1 MSKQSNGPMI
11 LITDAVDDY
20 LLKGLELE
28 GYKVD
33 YMPNIERAA
42 VLEIIQHYIGV
53 IVNTKV
59 FVDDDFIDKA
69 KKLRFI
75 GRLGSGLEII
85 DLNYCAEHQI
95 EVIRTPD
102 GNNDAVAEH
111 VLAMLL
117 SLNRNLIRSNSQVR
131 SMIWNRE
138 QNRGIELMRKKIA
151 VLGFG
156 YTGSALVKKLSGFS
170 VQVLVYDKYLKN
182 YCDQIDYAFESD
194 LEQIFEEADI
204 LSIHLPAT
212 EETRAMVN
220 FDFLNRFKKNIILV
234 NTSRGNIIP
243 TDDLVK
249 ALKTGKVK
257 AACLDVFENEKPFSH
272 SLEERDLYNQLFNF
286 EQVILS
292 PHIAGWTLESKQ
304 KIAQLMLDRIMAL

>member
-1 MSKQSNGPMI
+1 MNKQSNGPMI

-20 LLKGLELE
+20 LLKGLEQA

-33 YMPNIERAA
+33 YMPNIERAT
-42 VLEIIQHYIGV
+42 VLEIVQHYIGV

-59 FVDDDFIDKA
+59 FVDAAFIDKA

-117 SLNRNLIRSNSQVR
+117 SLNRNLTRSNSQVR

-138 QNRGIELMRKKIA
+138 QNRGIELMHKKIA

-182 YCDQIDYAFESD
+182 YCDQIDYAIETD

-212 EETRAMVN
+212 KETSAMVN

-243 TDDLVK
+243 TEDLVK
-249 ALKTGKVK
+249 AIQTGKVK
-257 AACLDVFENEKPFSH
+257 AACLDVFENEKPSTH
-272 SLEERDLYNQLFNF
+272 TREERDLYTQLFNF